1 MKLSFHPGVQSD
13 VNAILAYYDEQ
24 GGERLA
30 DRFYED
36 LTARFQDILE
46 HPHRFP
52 FYLGNQVK
60 RRIRLHRF
68 PYLILYR
75 ILSDRVRVTVVKHEK
90 RHPNYGLGRR

>member
-1 MKLSFHPGVQSD
+1 MKLSFHPGVQAD

-36 LTARFQDILE
+36 LTARFRDILE
-46 HPHRFP
+46 HPQKFP
-52 FYLGNQVK
+52 FYLGNKLK
-60 RRIRLHRF
+60 RRARLHRF

-75 ILSDRVRVTVVKHEK
+75 ILPDRVRVTVVKHEK
-90 RHPNYGLGRR
+90 RHPNYGSARE